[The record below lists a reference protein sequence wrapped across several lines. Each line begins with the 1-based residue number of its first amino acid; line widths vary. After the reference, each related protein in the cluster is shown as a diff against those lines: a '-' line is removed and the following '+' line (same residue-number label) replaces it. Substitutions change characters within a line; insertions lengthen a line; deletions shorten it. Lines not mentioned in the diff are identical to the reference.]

1 MTSESP
7 SLKSLVYLE
16 DMEELEKVFNRF
28 DANGDGKISS
38 TELGNVLNAL
48 GSESYLEE
56 IHRMMIEIDTDGD
69 GYIDLKEFANFH
81 RGSSI
86 GDADT
91 GNGMKELKDAFDM
104 YDKDQNGLI
113 SVNELHMVLKSLGEK
128 YTIQDCSKMI
138 TSVDADGDGN
148 INFEEFKMMMTKG
161 KAQRFEMR
169 HKLSFVGL
177 DFSICL

>member
-7 SLKSLVYLE
+7 SLKSSVYLE
-16 DMEELEKVFNRF
+16 DMEELERVFNRF

-48 GSESYLEE
+48 GSESSPEQ
-56 IHRMMIEIDTDGD
+56 IHRMMTEIDTDGD
-69 GYIDLKEFANFH
+69 GYIDLKEFADFH

-86 GDADT
+86 DDADA

-128 YTIQDCSKMI
+128 CTIQDCSKMI

-148 INFEEFKMMMTKG
+148 VNFEEFKTMMTKG
-161 KAQRFEMR
+161 KA
-169 HKLSFVGL
+169 
-177 DFSICL
+177 